1 MARVIEEEEN
11 AAKVPLPDAS
21 DDETDHAGDEVCTCV
36 PTLLH
41 LYRVITCAVVFGV
54 HSRHFCLNA

>member
-21 DDETDHAGDEVCTCV
+21 DDETDHAGDEVCTLV
-36 PTLLH
+36 QILH
-41 LYRVITCAVVFGV
+41 YLATEGESFR
-54 HSRHFCLNA
+54 S